1 MSSFLL
7 LCFLKV
13 EDVVVALDESLR
25 PAASGIAMKLRSA
38 GRRVELVLEAKKMK
52 WAIKVGDYAELERAH
67 VTVSL
72 ACLKN
77 WLRLL
82 TLAKNVSLYAFVM
95 SCITAA
101 QQQQHLRWAC
111 CNCVIKS
118 RSAIL
123 DQ

>member
-1 MSSFLL
+1 MALSVSKLTSVLGCQNYASMSSFLL

-67 VTVSL
+67 
-72 ACLKN
+72 
-77 WLRLL
+77 
-82 TLAKNVSLYAFVM
+82 TLPS
-95 SCITAA
+95 
-101 QQQQHLRWAC
+101 RWRA
-111 CNCVIKS
+111 
-118 RSAIL
+118 
-123 DQ
+123 